1 MHGSTR
7 SYAGVAATG
16 IAVVGIAAM
25 AATPLAP
32 VTQSQSPPT
41 VAQDVRLA
49 AATVPP
55 AGSLPAS
62 WAIRL
67 STARSSARF
76 SSRPA

>member
-1 MHGSTR
+1 MHAPNR
-7 SYAGVAATG
+7 SRAGVAARG

-55 AGSLPAS
+55 GGLITSS
-62 WAIRL
+62 WAIR
-67 STARSSARF
+67 
-76 SSRPA
+76 